1 MKKFDLDQLAIFVA
15 VADAGSFVRGAEW
28 VHRSQS
34 AVSMQIKSLEA
45 LTGRPLF
52 ARTTRNLAL
61 TADGQTLLGYARRL
75 LQLRDQA
82 WGAVVHPQLTGRVA
96 IGVPDDYA
104 ATLLPPVLRRFSAS
118 YPGVDIEVVGLPSY
132 ALLPLLRNNRLDLAC
147 MTRIDGVSGEFVRNE
162 PMIWAGS
169 AQNRQIGHERPLPI
183 AVFGAGSTSRTQAI
197 RALQEAG
204 IAYRMSYES
213 PSLMGLLS
221 MVDAGLAV
229 APLARCAVPERL
241 IHLGTGEGLPAL
253 PALEVVLARSARST
267 RPPCDFLAEQILLE
281 LRL

>member
-1 MKKFDLDQLAIFVA
+1 MKKFDLDLLAMFVA
-15 VADAGSFVRGAEW
+15 VADGGSFVRGAEQ

-34 AVSMQIKSLEA
+34 AVSMQIKALEGLVGKA
-45 LTGRPLF
+45 LFVRN
-52 ARTTRNLAL
+52 TRNLAL
-61 TADGQTLLGYARRL
+61 TAEGQTLLGYARRL
-75 LQLRDQA
+75 LQLRDEA
-82 WGAVVHPQLTGRVA
+82 WGAVVHPQVTGRVA

-118 YPGVDIEVVGLPSY
+118 YPGVDIEVVGLPSA
-132 ALLPLLRNNRLDLAC
+132 ALVPLLRNNRLDLAC
-147 MTRIDGVSGEFVRNE
+147 MTRIPGVTGEFVRNE

-169 AQNRQIGHERPLPI
+169 PNSRQICRERPLPI
-183 AVFGAGSTSRTQAI
+183 AVFGEGSVSRTHAI
-197 RALQEAG
+197 RALQSAG

-241 IHLGTGEGLPAL
+241 IHLDAGEGLPAVQS
-253 PALEVVLARSARST
+253 LEIVLARSARST
-267 RPPCDFLAEQILLE
+267 RPPCDYLAEQILLE